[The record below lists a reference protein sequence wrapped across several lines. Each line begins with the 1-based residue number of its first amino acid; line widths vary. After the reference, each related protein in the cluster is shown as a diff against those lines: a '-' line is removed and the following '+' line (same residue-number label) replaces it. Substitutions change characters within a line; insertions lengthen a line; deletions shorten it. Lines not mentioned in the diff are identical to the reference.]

1 MILRVKRRK
10 PRVEIV
16 PMIDVIFFM
25 LVFFFL
31 FSTLKTAQSGVDVEL
46 PKTVNIGETKQNAIV
61 ISITKEERV
70 YFGKD
75 LVGLEELVRKASGE
89 LRRDPGSRFVVKPDA
104 AVPYDELIKVMDV
117 LAGAGVKQPLL
128 GVDRRQIPKST
139 FKTQME
145 RNGDESF

>member
-1 MILRVKRRK
+1 MILQVKRRK
-10 PRVEIV
+10 ARIEIV

-46 PKTVNIGETKQNAIV
+46 PKTVNMGETKENIVV

-75 LVGLEELVRKASGE
+75 LVGLEELVQRASGE
-89 LRRDPGSRFVVKPDA
+89 LQRDPGSRFVVKPDA
-104 AVPYDELIKVMDV
+104 TVPYDELIKVMDA
-117 LAGAGVKQPLL
+117 LAGAGVKQPSL

-139 FKTQME
+139 LETQME
-145 RNGDESF
+145 RNGDDSF